1 MPAARFRH
9 IRELLW
15 ADVIAGTYGEQL
27 PPEPE
32 LALRYQVSRMTLR
45 RAIASLAED
54 GLLSAQQG
62 RGTFINRNGQPTSRA
77 STVAVVLEDH
87 ILEGRSDP
95 YFGLLISA
103 LASRLASSGHALLL
117 AKVGDAVLDPA
128 TSKRSTLCGVIAMG
142 YDRESVWSLSAT
154 RLPLILLDSA
164 PLPER
169 TCILSEN
176 REGILMALRHLTSL
190 GHRRIAHI
198 AGATSTV
205 SGHERADA
213 WRNGLVDLGLA
224 GGDTLFAAGDFTVDG
239 GERAMTA
246 LLAASGG
253 RPTAV
258 VCGNDRMAL
267 GALRAL
273 RLHGLQVPQDVSL
286 IGYDD
291 IEAAELS
298 VPALTTVTVPRHE
311 LAAAA
316 CQALLAEIADP
327 TAARG
332 QTIRLPVTFTVRAST
347 GPARKGG

>member
-1 MPAARFRH
+1 M
-9 IRELLW
+9 
-15 ADVIAGTYGEQL
+15 
-27 PPEPE
+27 
-32 LALRYQVSRMTLR
+32 
-45 RAIASLAED
+45 
-54 GLLSAQQG
+54 
-62 RGTFINRNGQPTSRA
+62 
-77 STVAVVLEDH
+77 
-87 ILEGRSDP
+87 
-95 YFGLLISA
+95 
-103 LASRLASSGHALLL
+103 
-117 AKVGDAVLDPA
+117 
-128 TSKRSTLCGVIAMG
+128 RSTINK
-142 YDRESVWSLSAT
+142 T
-154 RLPLILLDSA
+154 TTTTKI
-164 PLPER
+164 
-169 TCILSEN
+169 T
-176 REGILMALRHLTSL
+176 
-190 GHRRIAHI
+190 
-198 AGATSTV
+198 
-205 SGHERADA
+205 
-213 WRNGLVDLGLA
+213 LVDLGLA

-239 GERAMTA
+239 GDRAMTA